1 MVSPKTSRY
10 AYEARYSM
18 VSKTLVTGI
27 AILWGI
33 GSHARAQVLV
43 PVSPVSSVTHC
54 GADPTGQADS
64 TAAFAACFRAVPDG
78 DIWVPA
84 GTYKIAGTIVK
95 SRNQNLIGVGSK
107 ASILLC
113 QSTTAPCLVVADTTG
128 GVNNYADSRVQDLTI
143 QGPGTNNTSIGVFLG
158 GDPAGR
164 ISSSNAFADSASF
177 VNVRIL
183 AFNRGIQWGNNAWLN
198 KLTRTLVFS
207 NAVGLYVPAGL
218 TNSGENMGLTDSQIF
233 NNTEYGLADNGD
245 FEWMLSGTSLD
256 YNGTAVEFLGST
268 IHAVNCHFE
277 QNGGQVFFQPYGYA
291 NLSIKDSEI
300 LVQAGSGLDT
310 YVLSTWPQYLNIS
323 IDNLSVWSNHPIQ
336 YFMRVQGTVTGTI
349 TNLYGNGNRMI
360 GALSNTPSQT
370 VLTGNSIH

>member
-1 MVSPKTSRY
+1 
-10 AYEARYSM
+10 M

-27 AILWGI
+27 AIWWCI
-33 GSHARAQVLV
+33 GSQARAQV
-43 PVSPVSSVTHC
+43 PVSLSPVSSVTQC

-64 TAAFAACFRAVPDG
+64 TAAFAACFKAVPDG

-107 ASILLC
+107 ASMLLC
-113 QSTTAPCLVVADTTG
+113 QSTTAPCLVVADTAG

-143 QGPGTNNTSIGVFLG
+143 QGPGINNTSIGVFLG

-183 AFNRGIQWGNNAWLN
+183 GFNLGIEWGNNAWLN

-207 NAVGLYVPAGL
+207 NAVGLYVPAGVA
-218 TNSGENMGLTDSQIF
+218 NSGENIGLTDSAIF
-233 NNTEYGLADNGD
+233 NNQDVGVEDDGN
-245 FEWMLSGTSLD
+245 FEWMFSGVSFD
-256 YNGTAVEFLGST
+256 YNGTAIEFLGST

-277 QNGGQVFFQPYGYA
+277 QNGGQVFFQRYGSA
-291 NLSIKDSEI
+291 DLSIKDSEI
-300 LVQAGSGLDT
+300 LVQAASGSDI

-323 IDNLSVWSNHPIQ
+323 IDNVSVWSNHPIQ
-336 YFMRVQGTVTGTI
+336 YFMRVQGSVTGTI

-360 GALSNTPSQT
+360 GALSNTPSQAL
-370 VLTGNSIH
+370 LTGNSIH